1 MLLSYTMDLP
11 LPQVLSLFF
20 RSNGREIFKNIYES
34 MEGNNG
40 RFESFMLDLEKI
52 YSIDKLLL
60 AGYSKELSGN
70 PIRINLMNNAG
81 NFMGNLDEE
90 NKLMNKVERDLLS
103 MYFLNHDDRHILENY
118 DKILPF
124 LTTDELKQTFMS
136 SVSMLNN
143 NSTFGSRGGS
153 VNYFYLILVSSII
166 LIIIA
171 IIIFII
177 K

>member
-1 MLLSYTMDLP
+1 
-11 LPQVLSLFF
+11 
-20 RSNGREIFKNIYES
+20 
-34 MEGNNG
+34 
-40 RFESFMLDLEKI
+40 
-52 YSIDKLLL
+52 
-60 AGYSKELSGN
+60 
-70 PIRINLMNNAG
+70 
-81 NFMGNLDEE
+81 
-90 NKLMNKVERDLLS
+90 

-136 SVSMLNN
+136 SVSMLDN